1 MPENNNY
8 SFNHLKIHSQYSICE
23 GALKIEDLKNYCKEN
38 KIQAVGLSDTSNLC
52 GALEFAE
59 NLSKAGTQPIIGT
72 QINFKFK
79 EIVGLLP
86 LFAMNVDGY
95 KRIIELSSKSYL
107 ENDGHSDPYCNFS
120 ELAEKNDGIVV
131 FSGSIDGLIGKLF
144 NQGKYQDIN
153 EIYSNLNSN
162 YKDRFYIEIQR
173 HNDLNEKAFEKFNL
187 KKSKDLDVSIIA
199 TNEVFYLD
207 QSMHEAHDALICI
220 GKKSLSH
227 FKIRKYNIIE
237 DYIDF
242 WSELGFQH
250 AISIGEKIISY
261 FISGEADEVQVIY
274 NKFINDTNKLNI
286 YISFVSILYLSYSTM
301 NYTEF
306 ISIALFCIEIVQIK

>member
-1 MPENNNY
+1 MPENNKY
-8 SFNHLKIHSQYSICE
+8 SFIHLKIHSQYSICE

-38 KIQAVGLSDTSNLC
+38 KTQAVGLSDTSNLC

-79 EIVGLLP
+79 EIVGLIP

-153 EIYSNLNSN
+153 
-162 YKDRFYIEIQR
+162 
-173 HNDLNEKAFEKFNL
+173 
-187 KKSKDLDVSIIA
+187 
-199 TNEVFYLD
+199 
-207 QSMHEAHDALICI
+207 
-220 GKKSLSH
+220 
-227 FKIRKYNIIE
+227 
-237 DYIDF
+237 
-242 WSELGFQH
+242 
-250 AISIGEKIISY
+250 
-261 FISGEADEVQVIY
+261 
-274 NKFINDTNKLNI
+274 
-286 YISFVSILYLSYSTM
+286 
-301 NYTEF
+301 
-306 ISIALFCIEIVQIK
+306 